1 MSKLEMILAELK
13 EAVAATQE
21 SFAEQTEI
29 LENYLDKHEEVE

>member
-1 MSKLEMILAELK
+1 MTNFEKLLVELQ

-29 LENYLDKHEEVE
+29 LENYLDKHEEVK